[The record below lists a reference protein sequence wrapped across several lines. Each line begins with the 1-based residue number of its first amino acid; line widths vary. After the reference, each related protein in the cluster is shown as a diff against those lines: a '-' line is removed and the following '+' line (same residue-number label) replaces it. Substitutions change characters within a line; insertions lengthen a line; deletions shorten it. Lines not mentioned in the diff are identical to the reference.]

1 MSSQE
6 SRKQAAI
13 ATLGSLGG
21 GMGQPRSFRHSSIS
35 PKDISAKPNPQK
47 QLGQRE
53 NNRFLAQTELL
64 KGPLSANVNKSASFD
79 DVTPYIS
86 SSYVKKQSISVPAYT
101 EQPYTM
107 YSGDVSTTK
116 QADLSG
122 LTSMLQSYAPAAS
135 NKIVDASK
143 NLYSTIAKGFK
154 PPEGQDN
161 IFSNLGKQV
170 SNAATGVKDKFNTG
184 IDKLRELVKSKP
196 AAPSETQAPT
206 PAPTPTPAMPSL
218 PEMMGPPSSLATK
231 QPALAPATVSRA
243 SMLAAPEAKPATP
256 FVNPLTPAAAPNPLA
271 KPDIAPTTVAAD
283 YALDTPNY
291 TQRTFGGQTV
301 KDYDPAA
308 IKAFVGQHNKAFP
321 NKPIDESTAPYF
333 LESLESKFGGGNVAP
348 ANGSLQANLNAGNN
362 AGLLNDPNKPLAEF
376 AHGLNLIKMDTQPDA
391 SDKSPYAVA
400 QQMNYDIK
408 NQQLATN
415 FSQLPQEQQAN
426 AVMNIPY
433 ARKVDTITMLRESND
448 PNSIA
453 IADRIQAL
461 DDSIYKQHAAAMG
474 PVAIPGFM
482 GGKPVSLMTVLSNT
496 ADSRTFDQRVQML
509 PPEMREKVKTL
520 PPGVLSQLRYRAD
533 VMTGNGEAS
542 AAVNSADAYRQTGVG
557 KSDSAVRNF
566 RENVGIGAVQP
577 VGDAID
583 TVNAIAKGKPTN
595 KVLGNPDNYAGVIA
609 GGNLIADKSD
619 RIKGYNQN
627 ISAAI
632 ASGDPDRIKMI
643 PQFRAERDKLTGA
656 VANVSKTLTGKDY
669 ELDGASNIS
678 QLVTEAGK
686 GNRLAAVLAPL
697 SGAFNLTPQ
706 WALANM
712 LGRGSVYGAEGG
724 PGLGQYITPD
734 NRGVISDVVGATLA
748 PGVGMAAKGVSS
760 GATNTA
766 KGLADALIPREIA
779 SVVPKA
785 APNAV
790 KAAPKALTGAQQ
802 FAKDMAGKFNPPKP
816 PLPGPSPDI
825 AQLAAKGGYN
835 MASGMLNPRGYGL
848 SDLMYPAGAAY
859 GRIRQGLKSNLDPSK
874 GVAGLVNLLQS
885 KNSDGT
891 VPQASTAFDPNSAAA
906 TLMAGLTPLQK
917 ALIAGGISIPAA
929 IALSR
934 SIGSKGSDELPEDEE
949 AQL

>member
-1 MSSQE
+1 MSFKE

-13 ATLGSLGG
+13 ATLGALGSG
-21 GMGQPRSFRHSSIS
+21 LGRSSSFRHSSIS

-64 KGPLSANVNKSASFD
+64 KGPLSANVNKAASFD

-86 SSYVKKQSISVPAYT
+86 SSYVKKPAISVPAYT
-101 EQPYTM
+101 EQPYTTH
-107 YSGDVSTTK
+107 SGDVSTTK

-122 LTSMLQSYAPAAS
+122 LASMLQSYAPQAS
-135 NKIVDASK
+135 NKIIDASK

-196 AAPSETQAPT
+196 ATPGEAQTPT
-206 PAPTPTPAMPSL
+206 PAPTPTTPAIPSL

-231 QPALAPATVSRA
+231 QPAPATVSRA
-243 SMLAAPEAKPATP
+243 SMLATPEAKPATP

-321 NKPIDESTAPYF
+321 NKPIDEATAPYF
-333 LESLESKFGGGNVAP
+333 LESLESKFGGGSTAP
-348 ANGSLQANLNAGNN
+348 AKGDLAGALNAGNN
-362 AGLLNDPNKPLAEF
+362 AALPSDPNKPLAEF
-376 AHGLNLIKMDTQPDA
+376 AHGLNLIKMDTPPDA

-453 IADRIQAL
+453 IADKIQAI

-474 PVAIPGFM
+474 PVALPGYL
-482 GGKPVSLMTVLSNT
+482 GGKPVNLMTVLGNT

-509 PPEMREKVKTL
+509 PPEMREKVKAL

-577 VGDAID
+577 VGDAVD
-583 TVNAIAKGKPTN
+583 TVNAVARGKPTN
-595 KVLGNPDNYAGVIA
+595 KVLGNPDNYGKVIA

-643 PQFRAERDKLTGA
+643 PQFRAERDKLTGV

-669 ELDGASNIS
+669 ELDGPSDIS

-697 SGAFNLTPQ
+697 SATFNLTPQ

-760 GATNTA
+760 GATNAA

-779 SVVPKA
+779 SAIPKA
-785 APNAV
+785 APNALSQTQRAV
-790 KAAPKALTGAQQ
+790 QRAAQRLTPGQRAAQRVVGNT
-802 FAKDMAGKFNPPKP
+802 A
-816 PLPGPSPDI
+816 
-825 AQLAAKGGYN
+825 N
-835 MASGMLNPRGYGL
+835 MASGMLNPTSYGV
-848 SDLMYPAGAAY
+848 SDLTYAGLAPVGMAY
-859 GRIRQGLKSNLDPSK
+859 SKLKSKMDPSK

-885 KNSDGT
+885 KANDGGS
-891 VPQASTAFDPNSAAA
+891 PQASAAPNPVSASA
-906 TLMAGLTPLQK
+906 TLASGLTPLQK

-934 SIGSKGSDELPEDEE
+934 TISSKGSDELPEDEE
-949 AQL
+949 A